1 MFRLP
6 TLLAEHGTFHHV
18 YDFDSFELPFVGEW
32 KIPQFIPGFTITKFM
47 VLQVLAV
54 LLTLFIFRGLV
65 SRVQGGRVASG
76 WFWNFW
82 EMLAL
87 YIRDEVVRPIIGD
100 PHAHDHTEH
109 HGHPSHDL
117 GGNEAAGLV
126 AETAHGHGV
135 EEVVLDPMHVQKQ
148 HAHAAHGDDHHHASG
163 HPADKYLPFV
173 WSCFFYIL
181 ICNLLGAVP
190 FLGSATGSI
199 AVTGALALVAFLA
212 TFVYGAQVHGYGG
225 FWLALV
231 PGIDAP
237 GPLKMLLIPMM
248 FVIEVV
254 GLFIKHGVLAVRL
267 FANIMGGHTVLGVIL
282 AFIAQASH
290 SGVWPLVMGGSVL
303 GQIGVGLLEL
313 LVAFIQAYV
322 FAFLSTIFI
331 GMSLHE
337 H

>member
-1 MFRLP
+1 M
-6 TLLAEHGTFHHV
+6 LLAEHGTFHHV
-18 YDFDSFELPFVGEW
+18 YDFDHFELPFGLKVSLPEVAGL
-32 KIPQFIPGFTITKFM
+32 QITKFM
-47 VLQVLAV
+47 VLQVVAV
-54 LLTLFIFRGLV
+54 LLTLWIFRGLV
-65 SRVQGGRVASG
+65 KRIRGGEVANG
-76 WFWNFW
+76 WWWNFW
-82 EMLAL
+82 EMLAV

-100 PHAHDHTEH
+100 PGAH
-109 HGHPSHDL
+109 HGHDHEHPEHTEPMMGHRPTMRDLQHPSQAEHPHSNSNP
-117 GGNEAAGLV
+117 GAA
-126 AETAHGHGV
+126 
-135 EEVVLDPMHVQKQ
+135 
-148 HAHAAHGDDHHHASG
+148 

-212 TFVYGAQVHGYGG
+212 TFFYGAQVHGFGG

-237 GPLKMLLIPMM
+237 GPLKVFLIPMM

-282 AFIAQASH
+282 AFIAQVAH
-290 SGVWPLVMGGSVL
+290 SGVWWLVTPGSIV
-303 GQIGVGLLEL
+303 GQIGIGLLEL

-322 FAFLSTIFI
+322 FAFLATIFI

>member
-1 MFRLP
+1 VI
-6 TLLAEHGTFHHV
+6 LASGTFHHV
-18 YDFDSFELPFVGEW
+18 YDFSYFELPFGNHPEL
-32 KIPQFIPGFTITKFM
+32 PDLLGLQITKFM
-47 VLQVLAV
+47 VLQVIAA
-54 LLTLFIFRGLV
+54 LLVFWIFRGL
-65 SRVQGGRVASG
+65 SRRVRGGNTVSG
-76 WFWNFW
+76 WWWNFW

-100 PHAHDHTEH
+100 PHEHD
-109 HGHPSHDL
+109 
-117 GGNEAAGLV
+117 
-126 AETAHGHGV
+126 HGHGDGHHGGNPLGTEHQHSLKEAPYV
-135 EEVVLDPMHVQKQ
+135 EATGKSSHSLT
-148 HAHAAHGDDHHHASG
+148 GG
-163 HPADKYLPFV
+163 HPADKYLPFI

-190 FLGSATGSI
+190 WMGSATGDLN
-199 AVTGALALVAFLA
+199 VTVALALAAFGA
-212 TFVYGAQVHGYGG
+212 TFIYGAQQHGYGG

-231 PGIDAP
+231 PSIDAP
-237 GPLKMLLIPMM
+237 GPLKMALIPMM

-254 GLFIKHGVLAVRL
+254 GLFIKHGVLAIRL

-282 AFIAQASH
+282 AFIASTANY
-290 SGVWPLVMGGSVL
+290 GVWWVVAPASIA
-303 GQIGVGLLEL
+303 GQVGVGLLEL

>member
-1 MFRLP
+1 M
-6 TLLAEHGTFHHV
+6 TSILASHGTFHHV
-18 YDFDSFELPFVGEW
+18 YDFNHFELPFGLHVDLPAVAGV
-32 KIPQFIPGFTITKFM
+32 QITKFM
-47 VLQVLAV
+47 ILQILAAV
-54 LLTLFIFRGLV
+54 LTLLIFRGLV
-65 SRVQGGRVASG
+65 GRVQGGQVASG

-100 PHAHDHTEH
+100 PHAHHGRDHDHPEH
-109 HGHPSHDL
+109 SETLSGEQHPVHEAMYAECTGKSSRDPHG
-117 GGNEAAGLV
+117 
-126 AETAHGHGV
+126 
-135 EEVVLDPMHVQKQ
+135 
-148 HAHAAHGDDHHHASG
+148 G

-181 ICNLLGAVP
+181 FCNLLGAVP

-199 AVTGALALVAFLA
+199 AVTGALAVAAFGA
-212 TFVYGAQVHGYGG
+212 TYLYGAQIHGFGG

-237 GPLKMLLIPMM
+237 GPLKLVLIPMM

-282 AFIAQASH
+282 AFIAQVANH
-290 SGVWPLVMGGSVL
+290 GIWWVVTPGSIA
-303 GQIGVGLLEL
+303 GQIGIGLLEL

>member
-1 MFRLP
+1 MFQLP
-6 TLLAEHGTFHHV
+6 SLLASHGTFHHV
-18 YDFDSFELPFVGEW
+18 YDFDSFELPFIGEW
-32 KIPQFIPGFTITKFM
+32 KIPQPIPGFTITKFM
-47 VLQVLAV
+47 VLQVVAV
-54 LLTLFIFRGLV
+54 LLTLFIFRGLTK
-65 SRVQGGRVASG
+65 RIQGGKVASG

-100 PHAHDHTEH
+100 PHAHDH
-109 HGHPSHDL
+109 GHDDGH
-117 GGNEAAGLV
+117 
-126 AETAHGHGV
+126 AHGHDHGPAD
-135 EEVVLDPMHVQKQ
+135 EH
-148 HAHAAHGDDHHHASG
+148 HSAAAADHHATPTGG

-199 AVTGALALVAFLA
+199 AVTGALALIAFLA
-212 TFVYGAQVHGYGG
+212 TFIYGAQVHGYGG

-237 GPLKMLLIPMM
+237 KPLKTLLIPMM

-254 GLFIKHGVLAVRL
+254 GLFIKHAVLAVRL

-282 AFIAQASH
+282 GFIAQVAH
-290 SGVWPLVMGGSVL
+290 SGMWWIVTPGSIA
-303 GQIGVGLLEL
+303 GQVGVGLLEL